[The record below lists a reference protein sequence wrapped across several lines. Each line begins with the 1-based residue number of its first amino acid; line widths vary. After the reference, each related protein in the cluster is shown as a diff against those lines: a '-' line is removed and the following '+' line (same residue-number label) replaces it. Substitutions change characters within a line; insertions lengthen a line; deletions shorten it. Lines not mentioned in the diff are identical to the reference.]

1 MKKLIAYY
9 GDSPVYVEGFSEDC
23 ARSCKGS
30 VHVLPR
36 KPVTVTDDE
45 YDHIKEKYSWMLPK
59 LKVVAEIGKNVDAGS
74 DKKSEP
80 SSQAKPKDAKE
91 ESEKPSD
98 EDGEKDKKKKHK
110 KSNRK

>member
-23 ARSCKGS
+23 ARSCEGS

-36 KPVTVTDDE
+36 KSVTVTDDE

-59 LKVVAEIGKNVDAGS
+59 LKIVAEIGKDKDGGS
-74 DKKSEP
+74 EKKSEP
-80 SSQAKPKDAKE
+80 SSESKSKKPME
-91 ESEKPSD
+91 ETEETSD
-98 EDGEKDKKKKHK
+98 EDDGEKKKKK
-110 KSNRK
+110 KKTSKRR